1 VTPRV
6 RNAYGVL
13 ERTRIGVGAEHGAI
27 AAQVTLE
34 DARAWGVPVPSGT
47 LGAPGAAPS
56 STGAYEAWF
65 EVHTSGARGASWLR
79 VGRQAITW
87 GDGRLLSAADWSP
100 VGRSLDAVR
109 AHWTAGIF
117 DAEGFA
123 AMLDTPT
130 PLGPGVGQTSGPSST
145 GTQLYGAQIAAAFDP
160 LLRVELSALARVA
173 RGELTTVSGRFD
185 LARARGETYVGDLR
199 VSGDARGWR
208 YAAEGAYEI
217 GRVELLADASVAAWA
232 AAAYVER
239 RVDALV
245 LSPTFRIGGD
255 YATGDDA
262 GGTYKQF
269 DPILP
274 DVHALHGMLDALAWS
289 NTVQASARVTVEPWT
304 DGRVAV
310 EYRYARLA
318 DGAGEWRN
326 AYLGPVGPGRGPEE
340 LGHEVDLW
348 AMWRPWPALDLVA
361 GYSIFALGDGAQRI
375 LSAESRGA
383 WQPDGTI
390 ATSPLEHG
398 AYVQAT
404 LRVP

>member
-13 ERTRIGVGAEHGAI
+13 ERTRIGIGAEHGAL

-34 DARAWGVPVPSGT
+34 DARAWGVPAPTGM
-47 LGAPGAAPS
+47 LGAQGSAPS
-56 STGAYEAWF
+56 STSAYEAWF

-87 GDGRLLSAADWSP
+87 GDGRLVSAADWSP
-100 VGRSLDAVR
+100 VGRALDAVR
-109 AHWTAGIF
+109 GHWMTGLLDVEA
-117 DAEGFA
+117 FA
-123 AMLDTPT
+123 AVLDTPA
-130 PLGPGVGQTSGPSST
+130 PLGPGLGQTAGPSSS
-145 GTQLYGAQIAAAFDP
+145 GTQLYGAQIGAAIDP
-160 LLRVELSALARVA
+160 LLHLELSALARVA
-173 RGELTTVSGRFD
+173 RGSLATAGGRFD
-185 LARARGETYVGDLR
+185 LARARGEAYVGDLR
-199 VSGDARGWR
+199 VWGDARGWR

-217 GRVELLADASVAAWA
+217 GRAELLGDATVAAWA
-232 AAAYVER
+232 AAAYVEK

-245 LSPTFRIGGD
+245 LTPTLRLGGD
-255 YATGDDA
+255 YATGDD
-262 GGTYKQF
+262 GGSKYKQF

-289 NTVQASARVTVEPWT
+289 NTVQGSARVTLEPWT
-304 DGRVAV
+304 DGRVSV

-326 AYLGPVGPGRGPEE
+326 GYLGAVGSGRGGEE

-348 AMWRPWPALDLVA
+348 SLWRPWPSMDLVA
-361 GYSIFALGDGAQRI
+361 GYSLLALGDGARSI
-375 LSAESRGA
+375 LSAQSRGA

-390 ATSPLEHG
+390 ATAPLAHG